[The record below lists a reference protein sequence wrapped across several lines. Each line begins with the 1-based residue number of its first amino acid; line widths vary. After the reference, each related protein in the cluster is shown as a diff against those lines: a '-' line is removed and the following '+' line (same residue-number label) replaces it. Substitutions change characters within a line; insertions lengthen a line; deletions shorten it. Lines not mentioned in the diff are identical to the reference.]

1 VKTSDM
7 ERSQMNISDKEHE
20 ILQAVDDNR
29 HDVIQFLQQLIQH
42 QSITGQEGAIQ
53 QFIASSLETMGLTV
67 DVFEVEADSLRDYSG
82 FLEPELP
89 MSGRPNV
96 VGVWKGTG
104 GGKSI
109 LLNGHVDTVP
119 LEPIEEWK
127 EGPLSGAVREGR
139 VSGRGASDMKGGVA
153 AMIMAVQLLKRQGLQ
168 LKGDVIIESVVDE
181 ERTGLG
187 TLACVHRG
195 YKADAGICCETS
207 DLEIMAA
214 CIGRMWF
221 TVRLKGKPA
230 GISARWEGVS
240 AIEKA
245 YKVVQAVEDLEKM
258 RIADLHHLLYP
269 DNRGA
274 LPCTV
279 TMIQAGT
286 FPSITPEDA
295 VLRGSLGLM
304 PYEDPKKVE
313 EQLVEQIMLMAQAD
327 PWLRHHP
334 PEITTEGGYVAAGA
348 EIPTDHPIMEALK
361 ASFMDATG
369 RQPTISGRMGA
380 ADTRFLIR
388 TGATPTAIFG
398 PGVTAQMHAMNE
410 FVPVDNLLD
419 ATKVLALAILR
430 WCEPA

>member
-1 VKTSDM
+1 M

-240 AIEKA
+240 AIEK
-245 YKVVQAVEDLEKM
+245 
-258 RIADLHHLLYP
+258 P
-269 DNRGA
+269 TS
-274 LPCTV
+274 C
-279 TMIQAGT
+279 AGRRR
-286 FPSITPEDA
+286 
-295 VLRGSLGLM
+295 LR
-304 PYEDPKKVE
+304 KN
-313 EQLVEQIMLMAQAD
+313 AH
-327 PWLRHHP
+327 R
-334 PEITTEGGYVAAGA
+334 
-348 EIPTDHPIMEALK
+348 
-361 ASFMDATG
+361 
-369 RQPTISGRMGA
+369 
-380 ADTRFLIR
+380 
-388 TGATPTAIFG
+388 
-398 PGVTAQMHAMNE
+398 
-410 FVPVDNLLD
+410 
-419 ATKVLALAILR
+419 
-430 WCEPA
+430 